1 MELVITIKA
10 EPEEMDTALQAV
22 SKFFAS
28 NVDDVNTKVCDI
40 KKQKRSEYDKKRYQE
55 KKKTHVELSGIDVK
69 SCEND
74 VENSEITVESTKEK
88 KEEKESVSPL
98 SSPLSFPPNTPFSY
112 PPIIPPS
119 KEKGE
124 RKETFLDVAVADV
137 VKTQP
142 ETKLAK
148 IEKSSEKTVQN
159 VSKSTLK
166 TQKTA
171 NEKPKLTPEDDAY
184 WNVYGRKKELA
195 IAFYKATGLYPTSGE
210 FGRWQQD
217 LDGFIEAGVT
227 VDYMVEAVRKIDAEK
242 RIEYKAPGSV
252 LATARYL
259 MVQNNRAGKSSVGA
273 NMTPDEIMANGHLFS
288 SAAEMLRALAESE
301 SRTNDSE
308 VIDL

>member
-28 NVDDVNTKVCDI
+28 NVDDVNAKDCDI

-74 VENSEITVESTKEK
+74 VKSCEITVESTKEK

-124 RKETFLDVAVADV
+124 RKETFLDVADADV
-137 VKTQP
+137 AKAQP
-142 ETKLAK
+142 EAKLAK
-148 IEKSSEKTVQN
+148 SA
-159 VSKSTLK
+159 KSTLK
-166 TQKTA
+166 TQKKA
-171 NEKPKLTPEDDAY
+171 NEKPKLSPDDDAY
-184 WNVYGRKKELA
+184 WNVFGKKKELA

-210 FGRWQQD
+210 FGRWQKD

-227 VDYMVEAVRKIDAEK
+227 VDYMVDAVRKIDAEK

-259 MVQNNRAGKSSVGA
+259 MVQSNRAGKSSVGA

-288 SAAEMLRALAESE
+288 SAAEMLRALAESKLRA
-301 SRTNDSE
+301 SQSNGE